1 MDSVLSTIR
10 PRIEKYIKMIR
21 AIFDVD
27 VDVCDRQL
35 VRVAGT
41 GANNRMIGKR
51 LASGRHS
58 QKAMNE
64 KTYVIAKDP
73 LNEEMCQGCV
83 NQNICIRHCGMT
95 FPLMNDDEVFGAI
108 NITALNSEQEKEL
121 IERQEDFVLFMQTI
135 CDLITLTVREHQNF
149 RIQSYNMKLQERLIN
164 VINDGVMILN
174 EHNAIQFINERCSK
188 ILGYN
193 LQQIQYLTRIKQ
205 LSVRPLKI
213 QDNEQIQ
220 CEVVIRD
227 TRLRLTGRCYD
238 VETLAPGK
246 TDKIFVF
253 FDIRTLH
260 ENMNPAPGFSR
271 FTFHSLI
278 GESPLFRETVSLCK
292 NVACTLSPIL
302 LSGEAGTGKELF
314 ARAIHN
320 ESTLCKNQFIEIIRS
335 NAMQDFIETSILGSD
350 PAAINELS
358 LKNDIIEGNS
368 LYFNEI
374 SNLSMENQQILL
386 RIINTGHFL
395 NSRVICS
402 TSRPLKPLVESGDFY
417 PELFYV
423 LDVNSILIPPLR
435 SRGKDI
441 ILFAEHF
448 IKSANKRA
456 HKNIRLSKEVYGKF
470 LDYLWPG
477 NIREIENTITYIVDH
492 SEIDDG
498 ELGAEQLPAAI
509 KNKLE
514 VNRNMDYNL
523 ENAEKQL
530 IIKALNEL
538 AYNTNSK
545 ALVAKELGIS
555 TATLYRK
562 LSKYGIV
569 QNPIFR

>member
-1 MDSVLSTIR
+1 
-10 PRIEKYIKMIR
+10 
-21 AIFDVD
+21 
-27 VDVCDRQL
+27 
-35 VRVAGT
+35 
-41 GANNRMIGKR
+41 
-51 LASGRHS
+51 
-58 QKAMNE
+58 
-64 KTYVIAKDP
+64 
-73 LNEEMCQGCV
+73 
-83 NQNICIRHCGMT
+83 
-95 FPLMNDDEVFGAI
+95 
-108 NITALNSEQEKEL
+108 
-121 IERQEDFVLFMQTI
+121 
-135 CDLITLTVREHQNF
+135 
-149 RIQSYNMKLQERLIN
+149 
-164 VINDGVMILN
+164 
-174 EHNAIQFINERCSK
+174 
-188 ILGYN
+188 
-193 LQQIQYLTRIKQ
+193 
-205 LSVRPLKI
+205 
-213 QDNEQIQ
+213 
-220 CEVVIRD
+220 
-227 TRLRLTGRCYD
+227 
-238 VETLAPGK
+238 
-246 TDKIFVF
+246 
-253 FDIRTLH
+253 
-260 ENMNPAPGFSR
+260 
-271 FTFHSLI
+271 
-278 GESPLFRETVSLCK
+278 
-292 NVACTLSPIL
+292 
-302 LSGEAGTGKELF
+302 
-314 ARAIHN
+314 
-320 ESTLCKNQFIEIIRS
+320 
-335 NAMQDFIETSILGSD
+335 
-350 PAAINELS
+350 
-358 LKNDIIEGNS
+358 
-368 LYFNEI
+368 
-374 SNLSMENQQILL
+374 MENQQILL